1 MKSKFSYRRR
11 KIMRTIFGTL
21 SFSSSLFVFQACYGV
36 PQDYGLEVSIQGLVK
51 SKETNLPIQ
60 GIKVSVENR
69 PQYEFT
75 DNQGKFKIYT
85 SRDASYNVKFE
96 DVDSN
101 ENGSFVSKDTIIEI
115 NDYDAYLNVSLDDK

>member
-1 MKSKFSYRRR
+1 
-11 KIMRTIFGTL
+11 MRAIFGTL

-75 DNQGKFKIYT
+75 DNKGKFNIYT
-85 SRDASYNVKFE
+85 SRDASYKVKFE

-101 ENGSFVSKDTIIEI
+101 ENGSYISKDTIIEI
-115 NDYDAYLNVSLDDK
+115 NYYDAYLDVWLDAK